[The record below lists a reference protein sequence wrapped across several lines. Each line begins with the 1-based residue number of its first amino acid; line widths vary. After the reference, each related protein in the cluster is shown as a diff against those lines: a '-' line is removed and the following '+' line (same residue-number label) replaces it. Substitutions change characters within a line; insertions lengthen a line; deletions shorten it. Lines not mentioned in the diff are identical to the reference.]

1 VPQYDGPYR
10 SDVPGSSSELA
21 LVRVMLLSP
30 SLAEGIVEAVG
41 RLDEED
47 GVRPEVES
55 APETDLG
62 VMRDRV
68 YRSLYEAMV
77 MHGAEASPD
86 VLAESLDAAAIEVME
101 TIRAEPGAVMD
112 GPRTVD
118 DALRRLRERALRE
131 RLDELERMTPLADE
145 GEKDVLL
152 TEKDKLRRE
161 LAAIGGR
168 GWKSVR
174 K

>member
-1 VPQYDGPYR
+1 
-10 SDVPGSSSELA
+10 
-21 LVRVMLLSP
+21 MLLSP
-30 SLAEGIVEAVG
+30 SLAEGIVEAIG

-55 APETDLG
+55 ALDTDRG
-62 VMRDRV
+62 VMRDPV

-77 MHGAEASPD
+77 VHGAEAPAE
-86 VLAESLDAAAIEVME
+86 VLAESLDIAAIGVME
-101 TIRAEPGAVMD
+101 TIRAEPGAVLD

-118 DALRRLRERALRE
+118 DALRRLKERALRE
-131 RLDELERMTPLADE
+131 RLDELERMTPLAGED
-145 GEKDVLL
+145 EKDVLL
-152 TEKDKLRRE
+152 TEKDGLRRE